1 MADVF
6 GTEVIGDV
14 DVSCLG
20 KTAALMET
28 IAKAIELRRRNCI
41 FDKGV
46 LVV

>member
-6 GTEVIGDV
+6 GIEVIGDV

-20 KTAALMET
+20 RTAALTETTTKAMEL
-28 IAKAIELRRRNCI
+28 KRRNCI

-46 LVV
+46 LIV